1 MAAWLLDR
9 LKSRPSGRSSS
20 KRSGH
25 PYAYLA
31 NTSKPMMIMIMI
43 EFENC
48 VIIVE
53 KKELDEG
60 RKKRYVRRG
69 DWSRERPGVG
79 CAISPAGDMW
89 SGQQVISITCKYA
102 WTVLVCDT
110 CIYRT
115 MYHGHSRTP
124 SGTHVERLYHRFRI
138 QRITRK
144 EEEDR
149 LVTLSISCLTKPDVT
164 GRGRSRDD
172 STLFTKRRFTDDELM
187 ASKH

>member
-60 RKKRYVRRG
+60 RRKRYVRRG

-89 SGQQVISITCKYA
+89 SGQQNHVPQPFSYTY
-102 WTVLVCDT
+102 WHP
-110 CIYRT
+110 R
-115 MYHGHSRTP
+115 
-124 SGTHVERLYHRFRI
+124 GTA
-138 QRITRK
+138 
-144 EEEDR
+144 
-149 LVTLSISCLTKPDVT
+149 LS
-164 GRGRSRDD
+164 
-172 STLFTKRRFTDDELM
+172 
-187 ASKH
+187 